1 VSTTAVVLLGVIAM
15 ATLVMAAVQ
24 VALVVVG
31 LRLARQVQDL
41 GTRIERDIGPLLVN
55 ATTVA
60 RSAARASELA
70 LTQVER
76 ADRIFSDLAQ
86 RIDDTSRLVR
96 GAILAPAREGRAILA
111 AIGAAVGVIREA
123 QRARPRGPSPDEDDP
138 LFIG

>member
-1 VSTTAVVLLGVIAM
+1 MSTTAVVLLGVIAV
-15 ATLVMAAVQ
+15 AVLVMAGIQ

-41 GTRIERDIGPLLVN
+41 GTRVERELRPLVAN
-55 ATTVA
+55 AATVA
-60 RSAARASELA
+60 SNAARASELA
-70 LTQVER
+70 LAQVER
-76 ADRIFSDLAQ
+76 ADRVFGDLAQ

-111 AIGAAVGVIREA
+111 AISAAVGVIRDA
-123 QRARPRGPSPDEDDP
+123 PRARPHGPSPDEDDP

>member
-1 VSTTAVVLLGVIAM
+1 VSTTAVVLLGVIAF
-15 ATLVMAAVQ
+15 ATLVMASIQ

-41 GTRIERDIGPLLVN
+41 GTRIERDIRPLV
-55 ATTVA
+55 ADAATVA

-76 ADRIFSDLAQ
+76 ADRAFSDLAQ

-96 GAILAPAREGRAILA
+96 GAILAPAREGRAVLA
-111 AIGAAVGVIREA
+111 AIGAAVGVFRVA
-123 QRARPRGPSPDEDDP
+123 QRPRSSSPNPDEDDP

>member
-15 ATLVMAAVQ
+15 ATLVMAAIQ

-31 LRLARQVQDL
+31 LRLAKQVQDL
-41 GTRIERDIGPLLVN
+41 GTRIERDIRPLVAN
-55 ATTVA
+55 AATVA
-60 RSAARASELA
+60 SNAARASELA

-76 ADRIFSDLAQ
+76 ADRVFSDLAQ

-96 GAILAPAREGRAILA
+96 GAILAPAREGRAVLA
-111 AIGAAVGVIREA
+111 AIGAAVGVFRDA
-123 QRARPRGPSPDEDDP
+123 QRPRSNSSSPDEDDP

>member
-1 VSTTAVVLLGVIAM
+1 VSTTAVVLLGVIAV
-15 ATLVMAAVQ
+15 ATLVMAFIQ
-24 VALVVVG
+24 VALMVVG

-41 GTRIERDIGPLLVN
+41 GTRIERDIRPLVAN
-55 ATTVA
+55 AAIVA
-60 RSAARASELA
+60 SNAARASELA

-76 ADRIFSDLAQ
+76 ADRAFSDLAQ

-111 AIGAAVGVIREA
+111 AIGAAVGVVREA
-123 QRARPRGPSPDEDDP
+123 QRARPQSPGLDEDDP